1 MGEQIVSTV
10 VDAMTSY
17 ATGTAGIIV
26 DVFDAIFI
34 SGSGETAALTNFGT
48 YALVFLGI
56 GVVTSV
62 IGAIVYKVG

>member
-1 MGEQIVSTV
+1 MGDQIVSTV

-26 DVFDAIFI
+26 DVFDKIFI
-34 SGSGETAALTNFGT
+34 SGSGESAALTNFGT

-56 GVVTSV
+56 GTVTAV
-62 IGAIVYKVG
+62 IGSIVYKVG